1 VVNSTQLVSV
11 QLPLI
16 SPDEGGEVKHVD
28 AEKTGSLSLLLV
40 EQDEQ
45 LARRLE
51 GELGERGLTV
61 SWIPEP
67 MRALRAAIEGD
78 HDVIAV
84 RVPLPGVD
92 AVSICAAL
100 KEGPAPPVVLLLDAA
115 GQSEAIEASLPR
127 ELRPDAA
134 IPPPF
139 DAGKLLIE
147 IQSFMQSPDGAARK
161 RIGLRGPL
169 LPELLVDLHQER
181 ETGVLEICAEDIHTN
196 ITVHRGRPVFAEGG
210 SLRQTLGRLLLQR
223 GEISEEDYVRVIERM
238 TESLIRNESVR
249 MGEVLVEL
257 RLLTPADVFEALA
270 LQVREKILACFQWER
285 FDFAFRPLDETSLEL
300 SPFRCPPV
308 EALVLEGI
316 RTHFD
321 AERLRPV
328 LRPHADRFPVVAR
341 DPGEVA
347 LRFRMSATEQR
358 FVHGIDG
365 TRSLAALRR
374 DGPLDSLHAG
384 QILAALTLS
393 HELSLRETPARA
405 TRDGAEATGP
415 VTTPRRR
422 VARPSTRPSPRAAR
436 AAEAADRARRSLD
449 SLRRRGPAPPSRTPK
464 DSHQLRLEAEQ
475 AFNKGRRMI
484 AQNLIGAAL
493 RELARAIELQGEQT
507 EYVMFHAWAEYLA
520 SRSDEP
526 RMLAKA
532 KVRSQAQKLLKQDRD
547 SARAHSILGRLLY
560 DEGELEAAE
569 KHYRLALRA
578 EAGDIE
584 AQRGLRLIEG
594 RRRR

>member
-1 VVNSTQLVSV
+1 MHEEAGKN
-11 QLPLI
+11 
-16 SPDEGGEVKHVD
+16 GGW
-28 AEKTGSLSLLLV
+28 SLLLI
-40 EQDEQ
+40 EPDEQ

-51 GELGERGLTV
+51 SELEERGLAV
-61 SWIPEP
+61 RWIPEP

-84 RVPLPGVD
+84 RVPLTGVD

-100 KEGPAPPVVLLLDAA
+100 KEGPAPPLVLLLDAA
-115 GQSEAIEASLPR
+115 GQSEAIEASLPP
-127 ELRPDAA
+127 ELRPDAV
-134 IPPPF
+134 IPAPF
-139 DAGKLLIE
+139 EAGKLLIE
-147 IQSFMQSPDGAARK
+147 IQALARSPDGTTPQ
-161 RIGLRGPL
+161 RIGMRGPL

-181 ETGVLEICAEDIHTN
+181 ETGVLEICAEDIRTN

-257 RLLTPADVFEALA
+257 GILAPADVFEALA

-285 FDFAFRPLDETSLEL
+285 FDFAFRPLDEVSQEL

-321 AERLRPV
+321 AERLRPL
-328 LRPHADRFPVVAR
+328 LRPHAERFPVVAG
-341 DPGEVA
+341 DPGELA

-358 FVHGIDG
+358 LVHRIDG

-384 QILAALTLS
+384 QLLAALSLS
-393 HELSLRETPARA
+393 HELSLRETAARTTHDAATATPPAAAPRSRLARA
-405 TRDGAEATGP
+405 
-415 VTTPRRR
+415 
-422 VARPSTRPSPRAAR
+422 STRPSPRAAR

-449 SLRRRGPAPPSRTPK
+449 SLRRRSPATPGRAPK
-464 DSHQLRLEAEQ
+464 DSNQIRLEAEQ

-507 EYVMFHAWAEYLA
+507 EYVMFHAWAEYLG
-520 SRSDEP
+520 SRAEEP

-532 KVRSQAQKLLKQDRD
+532 RARSQAQKLLKQDRD

-569 KHYRLALRA
+569 KHYRLALRS
-578 EAGDIE
+578 EAGDVE

>member
-1 VVNSTQLVSV
+1 
-11 QLPLI
+11 
-16 SPDEGGEVKHVD
+16 
-28 AEKTGSLSLLLV
+28 LSLLLV

-51 GELGERGLTV
+51 GELGERGLAV
-61 SWIPEP
+61 RWIPDP

-78 HDVIAV
+78 YDVIAV

-115 GQSEAIEASLPR
+115 GQSEAIEAALPL
-127 ELRPDAA
+127 ELRPDAV
-134 IPPPF
+134 ISPPF

-147 IQSFMQSPDGAARK
+147 IQSFMQSPDAATAK

-169 LPELLVDLHQER
+169 LPELLIDLHQER
-181 ETGVLEICAEDIHTN
+181 ETGVLEIRAEDIRTH
-196 ITVHRGRPVFAEGG
+196 ITVNNGRPVFAEGG

-223 GEISEEDYVRVIERM
+223 GEIEEEDYVRVIARM

-257 RLLTPADVFEALA
+257 GLLTPADVFEALA

-285 FDFAFRPLDETSLEL
+285 FDFAFRPIDETSQEL
-300 SPFRCPPV
+300 APFRCPPV

-328 LRPHADRFPVVAR
+328 LRPHAERFPVLAR

-358 FVHGIDG
+358 FVHRIDG

-384 QILAALTLS
+384 QLLAALLLS
-393 HELSLRETPARA
+393 HELSPRETAARA
-405 TRDGAEATGP
+405 TQEAARATGP
-415 VTTPRRR
+415 VTTQRL
-422 VARPSTRPSPRAAR
+422 VARPSTRPGPRAAR
-436 AAEAADRARRSLD
+436 AAEAADRARRGLD
-449 SLRRRGPAPPSRTPK
+449 TLRRRGPARPSPTPK
-464 DSHQLRLEAEQ
+464 DDHQIRLEAEQ

-484 AQNLIGAAL
+484 AQNMIGAAL
-493 RELARAIELQGEQT
+493 RDLARAIELQGEQT

-520 SRSDEP
+520 ARTEEP

-532 KVRSQAQKLLKQDRD
+532 KARAQAQKLLKQDRD

-569 KHYRLALRA
+569 KHYRMALRT
-578 EAGDIE
+578 EAGDVE

-594 RRRR
+594 RRR

>member
-1 VVNSTQLVSV
+1 MDT
-11 QLPLI
+11 
-16 SPDEGGEVKHVD
+16 
-28 AEKTGSLSLLLV
+28 EKRGSLSLLLL

-45 LARRLE
+45 LAARLE
-51 GELGERGLTV
+51 GELGERGLAV
-61 SWIPEP
+61 RWIPEP

-84 RVPLPGVD
+84 RVPLNGVD

-115 GQSEAIEASLPR
+115 GQSEAIEASLPL
-127 ELRPDAA
+127 ELRPDAV

-147 IQSFMQSPDGAARK
+147 IQSLMQSPDGTTQQR
-161 RIGLRGPL
+161 RGLRGPL
-169 LPELLVDLHQER
+169 LPELLIDLHQER
-181 ETGVLEICAEDIHTN
+181 ETGVLEIHAEDIRTN
-196 ITVHRGRPVFAEGG
+196 ITVSGGRPVFAEGG

-223 GEISEEDYVRVIERM
+223 GEIDEEDYVRVIARM

-257 RLLTPADVFEALA
+257 GLLTPADVFEALA
-270 LQVREKILACFQWER
+270 LQVREKIIACFQWER
-285 FDFAFRPLDETSLEL
+285 FDFAFRPIDETSQEL

-321 AERLRPV
+321 AERLRPL
-328 LRPHADRFPVVAR
+328 LRPHAERFPVVAR

-358 FVHGIDG
+358 FVHRIDG

-384 QILAALTLS
+384 QLLAALILS
-393 HELSLRETPARA
+393 HELSLRETAARA
-405 TRDGAEATGP
+405 SQAGAGATGP
-415 VTTPRRR
+415 VTTPRHI
-422 VARPSTRPSPRAAR
+422 ARPPARPGPRAVR
-436 AAEAADRARRSLD
+436 AAQAADRARRSLD
-449 SLRRRGPAPPSRTPK
+449 SLRRRGPAPSSPTPK
-464 DSHQLRLEAEQ
+464 DGHQIRLEAEQ

-520 SRSDEP
+520 ARAEEP

-532 KVRSQAQKLLKQDRD
+532 KVRAQAQKLLKQDRD

-569 KHYRLALRA
+569 KHYRLALRT
-578 EAGDIE
+578 EAGDVE

>member
-1 VVNSTQLVSV
+1 
-11 QLPLI
+11 
-16 SPDEGGEVKHVD
+16 
-28 AEKTGSLSLLLV
+28 
-40 EQDEQ
+40 
-45 LARRLE
+45 
-51 GELGERGLTV
+51 
-61 SWIPEP
+61 
-67 MRALRAAIEGD
+67 
-78 HDVIAV
+78 
-84 RVPLPGVD
+84 
-92 AVSICAAL
+92 
-100 KEGPAPPVVLLLDAA
+100 
-115 GQSEAIEASLPR
+115 
-127 ELRPDAA
+127 
-134 IPPPF
+134 
-139 DAGKLLIE
+139 
-147 IQSFMQSPDGAARK
+147 
-161 RIGLRGPL
+161 
-169 LPELLVDLHQER
+169 
-181 ETGVLEICAEDIHTN
+181 
-196 ITVHRGRPVFAEGG
+196 
-210 SLRQTLGRLLLQR
+210 
-223 GEISEEDYVRVIERM
+223 
-238 TESLIRNESVR
+238 
-249 MGEVLVEL
+249 
-257 RLLTPADVFEALA
+257 
-270 LQVREKILACFQWER
+270 
-285 FDFAFRPLDETSLEL
+285 
-300 SPFRCPPV
+300 
-308 EALVLEGI
+308 
-316 RTHFD
+316 
-321 AERLRPV
+321 
-328 LRPHADRFPVVAR
+328 
-341 DPGEVA
+341 
-347 LRFRMSATEQR
+347 MSATEQR

-393 HELSLRETPARA
+393 HELSLRETAARA
-405 TRDGAEATGP
+405 THDGAEATGP

-493 RELARAIELQGEQT
+493 R
-507 EYVMFHAWAEYLA
+507 
-520 SRSDEP
+520 
-526 RMLAKA
+526 MLAKA